1 VQLLARLWLCNGAG
15 VEVTTEL
22 GGNPRESD
30 ILSELSRKASVQ
42 SSAVL
47 LGVVG
52 CAAPPAVDN
61 SRPMGIDDG
70 HAEIP
75 KDWMTS
81 PVPVPV
87 SAAGDSDVPAAPA
100 NEILWVN

>member
-1 VQLLARLWLCNGAG
+1 MEGS
-15 VEVTTEL
+15 
-22 GGNPRESD
+22 PRVSD

-75 KDWMTS
+75 RDSVTS
-81 PVPVPV
+81 VPA
-87 SAAGDSDVPAAPA
+87 SAAGDPDVPAAPA